1 MSREIKEILS
11 NGETQSLIG
20 TLSTVRMTVLLKLI
34 CIFKSITQ
42 SQSKS
47 QQIFKI
53 KTGKQILT
61 LVWKFKEPRL
71 SKEIPSEEN
80 QVGEVKLP
88 DSRICQ
94 KLQKPRHRM
103 KCDPAEVRTD

>member
-1 MSREIKEILS
+1 MA
-11 NGETQSLIG
+11 
-20 TLSTVRMTVLLKLI
+20 VLLKLI

-47 QQIFKI
+47 QRIFKI
-53 KTGKQILT
+53 KIGKQILT

-80 QVGEVKLP
+80 QVGEGKLP
-88 DSRICQ
+88 DFRICQ
-94 KLQKPRHRM
+94 KLQKSRHRI
-103 KCDPAEVRTD
+103 KCGPAEVLTG

>member
-1 MSREIKEILS
+1 ML
-11 NGETQSLIG
+11 G
-20 TLSTVRMTVLLKLI
+20 TLSTVKITVLLKLI

-53 KTGKQILT
+53 KIGKKILT

-71 SKEIPSEEN
+71 KNPSR
-80 QVGEVKLP
+80 G
-88 DSRICQ
+88 
-94 KLQKPRHRM
+94 KPSW
-103 KCDPAEVRTD
+103 RT